1 MQAILLFIHV
11 MVSLA
16 LIGLVLIQ
24 HGKGAD
30 MGASFG
36 AGASQTLF
44 GSQGSGSFLV
54 KVTAI
59 LAFVFFATTLL
70 LGYVGARQA
79 REQGMVNLPTS
90 LLKQAES
97 AGNKVPPVT
106 VPPVTL
112 PNKTLPP
119 ASSTGSSSKTHN

>member
-11 MVSLA
+11 IVSLA

-44 GSQGSGSFLV
+44 GGQGSGSFLV
-54 KVTAI
+54 KVTGIVAV
-59 LAFVFFATTLL
+59 VFFSTTLL
-70 LGYVGARQA
+70 LGYVGGKGAMKQSPLS
-79 REQGMVNLPTS
+79 LPTS
-90 LLKQAES
+90 LLKAQQDMAQ
-97 AGNKVPPVT
+97 KQLPPS

-112 PNKTLPP
+112 PSKELPSGP
-119 ASSTGSSSKTHN
+119 SKESSSKTQ